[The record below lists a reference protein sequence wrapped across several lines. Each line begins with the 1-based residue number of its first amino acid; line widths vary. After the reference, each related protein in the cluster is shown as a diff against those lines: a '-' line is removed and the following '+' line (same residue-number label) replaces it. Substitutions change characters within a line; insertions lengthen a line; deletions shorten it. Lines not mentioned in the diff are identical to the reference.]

1 MIGHTKVLCVLLA
14 AMALSLVTACGGVP
28 AVNRSAPPAP
38 QQPAAQRVSSYDLST
53 GGDPDLGRAIFHGEK
68 KLAGVLP
75 CNTCHYVQKKQ
86 GVLVG
91 PNMDGLGDRAGERVD
106 GMSAAEYLYESI
118 RDPDAYVVEGFPPG
132 TMNQEYGDQLSD
144 ENIRHLIAYLMSL

>member
-1 MIGHTKVLCVLLA
+1 MIGRMKVFFALLV
-14 AMALSLVTACGGVP
+14 ALALLIVPACGNTP
-28 AVNRSAPPAP
+28 AANRSAPPAP
-38 QQPAAQRVSSYDLST
+38 QQPAAQPVSAYDLAT
-53 GGDPDLGRAIFHGEK
+53 GGDPAIGRAIFHGEK

-75 CNTCHYVQKKQ
+75 CNTCHYVEKKQ

-91 PNMDGLGDRAGERVD
+91 PNMDGLGERASERVE
-106 GMSAAEYLYESI
+106 GQSAEEYLYESI

-144 ENIRHLIAYLMSL
+144 ENIKHVIAYLKSL